1 MLTFMVGR
9 LRIYG
14 ACVFILLM
22 LMASPHTLLGQALVS
37 ERFNSTPLVE
47 TLNLIGR
54 KYAIK
59 IAFDNEAVSGYY
71 INARFTNEPV
81 EKVLSRLLKDT
92 NLEFIVID
100 NVYVIRRRI
109 TVATDAHKV
118 SPLKVSGLVRDRN
131 SGESLPY
138 ASVKVVNT
146 QLGTAANSDGFFS
159 LAQTQPDSLAK
170 ADSLY
175 IRVSYVGYKPI
186 EMKVA
191 KFSRTNSPLVVEL
204 DRNNLEIEEVKV
216 TNEYS
221 SIVNQGN
228 RPGELVWSSRQVAQV
243 PTFSGIDA
251 IAPLML
257 LPGVDGTTES
267 LSGLTVRHSAADK
280 NLVTFDGFTL
290 YNIDH
295 FFGSFSSLNS
305 KVVKDIRILRGGF
318 DAQWGGRASSVIEI
332 TGKTGN
338 EKNLVVDAGADELSA
353 DVSVEG
359 PIGKKFSYIVA
370 ARRSFTDYY
379 RSPLY
384 NSLMGVTR
392 PDFSSVQ
399 ALANS
404 LETDVVKPTFY
415 YYDANAKVSFKP
427 NVRDVISVSGYTSGD
442 QLTYNQNVQN
452 PYIDENADWRTTGVG
467 LRWARQWGNSFYHN
481 LTIGGSSYNLNY
493 MHQDS
498 IMRYRQAFQR
508 DTVLKNYDLENVL
521 NDFSLNLLMQLKPDG
536 HNTLEGGVSSNLV
549 NLNYYESYFHDVNGL
564 SIIDT
569 TRSSDNLSG
578 IYSGWFQNTFSSGKL
593 KALTLGFRA
602 TYHNLSG
609 EFYFEP
615 RLQAIVSPTPNF
627 SLKLATGVY
636 NQYVNRIVQANL
648 SGVYRSFW
656 VASDG
661 KSFPVVK
668 SHHLIAGMTWED
680 KGWLVDVEGYLKY
693 TEGIS
698 FIQNVTRRVN
708 GNQFKTTS
716 LLLTLDS
723 RATGVDLLVRK
734 DWSNGQVW
742 AAYSLSRSFNKA
754 PQLNGGEEY
763 YALDDHLHEFKIAGT
778 YTAGKWRFSASW
790 IYGSPKPW
798 DEIVLTSSLQLSPD
812 YVKNSVRLIPYHR
825 LDAGLAF
832 VQRIGQVE
840 LTAGVKAFNLYDR
853 QNVMAKPY
861 SLSDTPV
868 QDYMAGRALITFQ
881 EIIGMD
887 FTPMFYLNLKF

>member
-1 MLTFMVGR
+1 MVNR
-9 LRIYG
+9 FRIAG
-14 ACVFILLM
+14 AVVVFSLLA
-22 LMASPHTLLGQALVS
+22 LMAIPHALMGQALITEKFS
-37 ERFNSTPLVE
+37 NAPLVE
-47 TLNLIGR
+47 SLNLISK
-54 KYAIK
+54 KYAVK
-59 IAFDNEAVSGYY
+59 VAFDNEALSGYN

-81 EKVLSRLLKDT
+81 EKVMSRLLKDT
-92 NLEFIVID
+92 NFEYIVID
-100 NVYVIRRRI
+100 NVYVIRRKI
-109 TVATDAHKV
+109 AVTTDTPKV
-118 SPLKVSGLVRDRN
+118 NPLKFNGVVRDRN

-138 ASVKVVNT
+138 ASIKVVNT

-159 LAQTQPDSLAK
+159 LAQTQTDSLAK

-191 KFSRTNSPLVVEL
+191 RFSHTNSPLVVEL
-204 DRNNLEIEEVKV
+204 DRNDLEIKEVKV
-216 TNEYS
+216 TDEYS
-221 SIVNQGN
+221 SIVNHGF

-338 EKNLVVDAGADELSA
+338 EHNLVVDAGADELSA

-359 PIGKKFSYIVA
+359 PIGKKLSYVVA

-399 ALANS
+399 ALANTS
-404 LETDVVKPTFY
+404 DADVVKPTFY

-427 NVRDVISVSGYTSGD
+427 NIRDIISVSGYTSGD
-442 QLTYNQNVQN
+442 KLTYNQNVQN
-452 PYIDENADWRTTGVG
+452 PYVDENADLSTTGVG
-467 LRWARQWGNSFYHN
+467 FRWARQWGSSFYHN
-481 LTIGGSSYNLNY
+481 LTIGGSSFNLNY
-493 MHQDS
+493 VHQDS
-498 IMRYRQAFQR
+498 IMRYRQASQR

-521 NDFSLNLLMQLKPDG
+521 NDFSLNLLMQFKPDV
-536 HNTLEGGVSSNLV
+536 HNTFEGGLSSNLV
-549 NLNYYESYFHDVNGL
+549 NLNYFESYFHNVNGL

-569 TRSSDNLSG
+569 THSSDNLSAL
-578 IYSGWFQNTFSSGKL
+578 YSGWLQNTFAGGKL
-593 KALTLGFRA
+593 KALTIGFRA

-609 EFYFEP
+609 KFYFEP
-615 RLQAIVSPTPNF
+615 RLQAIVAPTPKL
-627 SLKLATGVY
+627 SLKLAAGIY
-636 NQYVNRIVQANL
+636 NQYVNRIVQANS
-648 SGVYRSFW
+648 SGVYRNFW
-656 VASDG
+656 IVSDG
-661 KSFPVVK
+661 KLFPVVK
-668 SHHLIAGMTWED
+668 SQHLIAGMTWED

-734 DWSNGQVW
+734 DWSKGQVW
-742 AAYSLSRSFNKA
+742 AAYSLSRSFNESPK
-754 PQLNGGEEY
+754 LNGGEEY
-763 YALDDHLHEFKIAGT
+763 YALDDHLHELKIAGT
-778 YTAGKWRFSASW
+778 FTVGKWHLSASW

-798 DEIVLTSSLQLSPD
+798 DEILLTSSLQLSPD

-832 VQRIGQVE
+832 VQRVDKVE
-840 LTAGVKAFNLYDR
+840 VTAGVKAFNLYDR
-853 QNVMAKPY
+853 QNVIAKPF

-868 QDYMAGRALITFQ
+868 QDYLAGRALITFQ